1 MEIIDG
7 KICLTFEELTG
18 RIMTTANLNN
28 LVRRNKVKQVQ
39 KGGNGRVALY
49 ELDSLALK
57 WRTEVYKRYPDL
69 QEQAES
75 REFIDTVEPDGAALN
90 FYQTYTLADGRH
102 LPEDKVLEYASNAAI
117 MIAFR
122 RCWDAHVSK
131 RQRTGKKAVAGKEF
145 WARAAAALPRLSDRF
160 PHSLPGSPRRLQMKC
175 AEYVRDGYVCFISG
189 KFLNGNAGKVLTDE
203 QTGYLATLISNPN
216 NVQDTVVAKAYNVK
230 ARALGWKEITAA
242 AVGVWREKLQ
252 LEAAAGRLGVT
263 NFRNRKTMQVK
274 RSRPTAPFL
283 MCSLD
288 GWTVELLY
296 QKTKTDSKGH
306 NITTYTNRLTIVVV
320 LDPCVDY
327 PMGYAVGDHEC
338 PELIKAA
345 LRNAAIHSRELT
357 GEMLRY
363 NQVQSDRYAIKT
375 MTDLYAVLGDKVIP
389 AQAHNAKSK
398 PVEPYFKHLNMTY
411 CQLFPN
417 WAGYGV
423 TTDPMRQPNSE
434 ALNKRRH
441 SFPDEA
447 GLRAQIDEI
456 MRLERAQKIGKL
468 MEKLAKL
475 KPEHRLP
482 MSREMYLLNFG
493 AETGFKNV
501 LEGCGL
507 RPTILGVKRDYD
519 CFDLTFRDHASE
531 RWTVKYDPEDLT
543 QVLAVN
549 EAGTRRYMLEEKY
562 VQPMAL
568 ADRKPGD
575 AEQLQRVR
583 DFNKELEAETARRM
597 GDHFEGARRVIER
610 AAELP
615 IHGTPALGACMEDRL
630 MLTDSRGQH
639 KDNRSRKRLAAA
651 DIGSHTVAEL
661 KVEALEVETVE
672 VPVTRQG
679 DAVESVKVNDYSIF

>member
-1 MEIIDG
+1 MSMETING
-7 KICLTFEELTG
+7 TICISHAELTG
-18 RIMTTANLNN
+18 RIITTANLNA
-28 LVRRNKVKQVQ
+28 LVRKNQVKQMR
-39 KGGNGRVALY
+39 KGGNGRTALY
-49 ELDSLALK
+49 AVESLPLK

-69 QEQAES
+69 QEQADS
-75 REFIDTVEPDGAALN
+75 REFIDTVEPDGKALS
-90 FYQTYTLADGRH
+90 FYQDYKLSDGRN
-102 LPEDKVLEYASNAAI
+102 LPDDKVLEYASNAAI
-117 MIAFR
+117 MNAFR
-122 RCWDAHVSK
+122 RRWEAHVSK
-131 RQRTGKKAVAGKEF
+131 RQRSGKRTTLAKEF
-145 WARAAAALPRLSDRF
+145 WSRAAAALPRLADHF
-160 PHSLPGSPRRLQMKC
+160 PHSLPGSPRRLQMKF
-175 AEYVRDGYVCFISG
+175 AEYVSSGYECFISG

-216 NVQDTVVAKAYNVK
+216 NVQDTVVAKFYNAK
-230 ARALGWKEITAA
+230 ARMLGWKEITAA

-263 NFRNRKTMQVK
+263 SFRANKTMQVK

-296 QKTKTDSKGH
+296 QKTRTDKKGH
-306 NITTYTNRLTIVVV
+306 NVTTYTNRLTIVVV

-345 LRNAAIHSRELT
+345 LRNAAIHSREIT

-363 NQVQSDRYAIKT
+363 NQVQSDRYAIKS
-375 MTDLYAVLGDKVIP
+375 MTELYAVLGDKVIP
-389 AQAHNAKSK
+389 AQAHNAKAK
-398 PVEPYFKHLNMTY
+398 PVEPYFNHLNTTY
-411 CQLFPN
+411 CQLCPN
-417 WAGYGV
+417 WSGFGV
-423 TTDPMRQPNSE
+423 TTNPKRQPNSE

-447 GLRAQIDEI
+447 GLRAQIDEM
-456 MRLERAQKIGKL
+456 MRLERQQKIGKL
-468 MEKLAKL
+468 MEKLANL

-507 RPTILGVKRDYD
+507 RPTILGMKRDYD

-531 RWTVKYDPEDLT
+531 RWTVKYDPDDLHE
-543 QVLAVN
+543 VLAVS
-549 EAGTRRYMLEEKY
+549 EDGTRRYMLEEKY

-575 AEQLQRVR
+575 AEQLQRVH
-583 DFNKELEAETARRM
+583 DYNKALEAETGRRLA
-597 GDHFEGARRVIER
+597 DHFEDARRVIER

-615 IHGTPALGACMEDRL
+615 IHGTPALGACIEDRL
-630 MLTDSRGQH
+630 LLTDSRGQH

-651 DIGSHTVAEL
+651 DI
-661 KVEALEVETVE
+661 EALEVETVE
-672 VPVTRQG
+672 IPVARQG
-679 DAVESVKVNDYSIF
+679 DEVENVTVNDYSIF

>member
-1 MEIIDG
+1 METVNG
-7 KICLTFEELTG
+7 TICISHAELTG
-18 RIMTTANLNN
+18 RIITTANLNN
-28 LVRRNKVKQVQ
+28 LVRRGRVQQVQ
-39 KGGNGRVALY
+39 KGGNGRTALY
-49 ELDSLALK
+49 AVESLPLK

-69 QEQAES
+69 QERAES

-90 FYQTYTLADGRH
+90 FYQTYTLADGRN
-102 LPEDKVLEYASNAAI
+102 LPDDKVLEYASNAAI
-117 MIAFR
+117 MNAFR

-145 WARAAAALPRLSDRF
+145 WTRAAAALPRLSDRF

-175 AEYVRDGYVCFISG
+175 AEYIRDGYVCFISG

-216 NVQDTVVAKAYNVK
+216 NVQDTVVAKAYNAK

-274 RSRPTAPFL
+274 RRRPTAPFL

-306 NITTYTNRLTIVVV
+306 NITTYTNRLTMVVV

-345 LRNAAIHSRELT
+345 LRNAAVHSRELT
-357 GEMLRY
+357 GQMLRY
-363 NQVQSDRYAIKT
+363 NQVQSDRYAISCMKE
-375 MTDLYAVLGDKVIP
+375 LYAVLGDKVIP
-389 AQAHNAKSK
+389 AQAHNAKAK
-398 PVEPYFKHLNMTY
+398 PVEPYFNHLNTTY
-411 CQLFPN
+411 CQLCAN
-417 WAGYGV
+417 WGGYGV
-423 TTDPMRQPNSE
+423 TTDPKRQPNSE
-434 ALNKRRH
+434 ALNRRRH

-447 GLRAQIDEI
+447 GVRAQIDEM
-456 MRLERAQKIGKL
+456 MRLERAQKVCKL
-468 MEKLAKL
+468 MEKLSNL
-475 KPEHRLP
+475 KPEHRLV

-519 CFDLTFRDHASE
+519 CFELSFRDHASE
-531 RWTVKYDPEDLT
+531 RWTVKYDPDDLHE
-543 QVLAVN
+543 VLAVS
-549 EAGTRRYMLEEKY
+549 EDGTHRYMLEEKY

-583 DFNKELEAETARRM
+583 DYNKALEAETARRM
-597 GDHFEGARRVIER
+597 GDHFAGARRVIER
-610 AAELP
+610 AEELP
-615 IHGTPALGACMEDRL
+615 IYQTPALGSCMEDRL

-639 KDNRSRKRLAAA
+639 KDNRSRNRLAAA
-651 DIGSHTVAEL
+651 DI
-661 KVEALEVETVE
+661 KALEVETVE
-672 VPVTRQG
+672 IPVTRQG
-679 DAVESVKVNDYSIF
+679 DDVEAYKVTDYSIF

>member
-1 MEIIDG
+1 MKIING
-7 KICLTFEELTG
+7 TLCISHAELTG
-18 RIMTTANLNN
+18 RIITTANLKAQ
-28 LVRRNKVKQVQ
+28 VRKGQVKQVV
-39 KGGNGRVALY
+39 KGGNGRQAWYAV
-49 ELDSLALK
+49 DSFALK
-57 WRTEVYKRYPDL
+57 WRTEVYKRYPDAK
-69 QEQAES
+69 EQAES
-75 REFIDTVEPDGAALN
+75 REFMDTVEPDGAA
-90 FYQTYTLADGRH
+90 FDFFQSYTLSDGRH

-117 MIAFR
+117 MNAFR

-131 RQRTGKKAVAGKEF
+131 RQRSGKRTTLAKEF
-145 WARAAAALPRLSDRF
+145 WACAAAALPRLADRF
-160 PHSLPGSPRRLQMKC
+160 PHSLPGSPRRLSMKC
-175 AEYVRDGYVCFISG
+175 AEYVREGYACFISG

-203 QTGYLATLISNPN
+203 QVGYLATLISNPN
-216 NVQDTVVAKAYNVK
+216 NVQDTVVAKAYNAK
-230 ARALGWKEITAA
+230 ARLLGWKEITVA

-252 LEAAAGRLGVT
+252 LEAAAGRLGVA
-263 NFRNRKTMQVK
+263 NFRNHKTMQVK

-296 QKTKTDSKGH
+296 QKTRTDKKGH
-306 NITTYTNRLTIVVV
+306 NVTTYTNRLTIVVV

-345 LRNAAIHSRELT
+345 LRNAAVHSRELT
-357 GEMLRY
+357 GQMLRY
-363 NQVQSDRYAIKT
+363 NQVQSDRYAISCMK
-375 MTDLYAVLGDKVIP
+375 DLYAVLGDKVIP
-389 AQAHNAKSK
+389 AQAHNAKAK
-398 PVEPYFKHLNMTY
+398 PVEPYFNHLNTTY
-411 CQLFPN
+411 CQLCAN
-417 WAGYGV
+417 WGGYGV
-423 TTDPMRQPNSE
+423 TTNPKRQPNSE
-434 ALNKRRH
+434 ALNRRRH

-447 GLRAQIDEI
+447 GVRAQIDEM
-456 MRLERAQKIGKL
+456 MRLERKQKIGKL
-468 MEKLAKL
+468 MEKLANL
-475 KPEHRLP
+475 KPEHTLP

-531 RWTVKYDPEDLT
+531 RWTVRYDPDDLHD
-543 QVLAVN
+543 VLAVS
-549 EAGTRRYMLEEKY
+549 EDGTHRYMLEEKY

-583 DFNKELEAETARRM
+583 DYNVALEAETGRRLA
-597 GDHFEGARRVIER
+597 HHYEGAKRTIER
-610 AAELP
+610 TRELP
-615 IHGTPALGACMEDRL
+615 IYGTPALGACLEDKL

-651 DIGSHTVAEL
+651 DI
-661 KVEALEVETVE
+661 EALEVETVE
-672 VPVTRQG
+672 IPVTRQG
-679 DAVESVKVNDYSIF
+679 DAVEAYQVNDYSIF

>member
-1 MEIIDG
+1 MSMETING
-7 KICLTFEELTG
+7 TICISHAELTG
-18 RIMTTANLNN
+18 RIITTANLNA
-28 LVRRNKVKQVQ
+28 LVRKNQVKQMR
-39 KGGNGRVALY
+39 KGGNGRTALY
-49 ELDSLALK
+49 AVESLPLK

-69 QEQAES
+69 QEQADS
-75 REFIDTVEPDGAALN
+75 REFIDTVEPDGKALS
-90 FYQTYTLADGRH
+90 FYQDYKLSDGRN
-102 LPEDKVLEYASNAAI
+102 LSDDKVLEYASNAAI
-117 MIAFR
+117 MNAFR
-122 RCWDAHVSK
+122 RRWEAHVSK
-131 RQRTGKKAVAGKEF
+131 RQRSGKRTTLAKEF
-145 WARAAAALPRLSDRF
+145 WSRAAAALPRLADHF
-160 PHSLPGSPRRLQMKC
+160 PHSLPGSPRRLQMKF
-175 AEYVRDGYVCFISG
+175 AEYVSSGYECFISG

-216 NVQDTVVAKAYNVK
+216 NVQDTVVAKFYNAK
-230 ARALGWKEITAA
+230 ARMLGWKEITAA

-263 NFRNRKTMQVK
+263 SFRANKTMQVK

-296 QKTKTDSKGH
+296 QKTRTDKKGH
-306 NITTYTNRLTIVVV
+306 NVTTYTNRLTIVVV

-345 LRNAAIHSRELT
+345 LRNAAIHSREIT

-363 NQVQSDRYAIKT
+363 NQVQSDRYAIKS
-375 MTDLYAVLGDKVIP
+375 MTELYAVLGDKVIP
-389 AQAHNAKSK
+389 AQAHNAKAK
-398 PVEPYFKHLNMTY
+398 PVEPYFNHLNTTY
-411 CQLFPN
+411 CQLCPN
-417 WAGYGV
+417 WSGFGV
-423 TTDPMRQPNSE
+423 TTNPKRQPNSE

-447 GLRAQIDEI
+447 GLRAQIDEM
-456 MRLERAQKIGKL
+456 MRLERQQKIGKL
-468 MEKLAKL
+468 MEKLANL

-507 RPTILGVKRDYD
+507 RPTILGMKRDYD

-531 RWTVKYDPEDLT
+531 RWTVKYDPDDLHE
-543 QVLAVN
+543 VLAVS
-549 EAGTRRYMLEEKY
+549 EDGTRRYMLEEKY

-575 AEQLQRVR
+575 AEQLQRVH
-583 DFNKELEAETARRM
+583 DYNKALEAETGRRLA
-597 GDHFEGARRVIER
+597 DHFEDARRVIER

-615 IHGTPALGACMEDRL
+615 IHGTPALGACIEDRL
-630 MLTDSRGQH
+630 LLTDSRGQH

-651 DIGSHTVAEL
+651 DI
-661 KVEALEVETVE
+661 EALEVETVE
-672 VPVTRQG
+672 IPVTRQG
-679 DAVESVKVNDYSIF
+679 DEVENVTVNDYSIF